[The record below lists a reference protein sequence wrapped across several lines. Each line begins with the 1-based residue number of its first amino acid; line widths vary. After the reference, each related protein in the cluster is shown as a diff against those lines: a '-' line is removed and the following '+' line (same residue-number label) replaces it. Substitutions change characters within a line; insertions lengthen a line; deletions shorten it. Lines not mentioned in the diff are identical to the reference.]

1 MIDSNEMNRTT
12 KGKRSLPPPSVGG
25 RGCIKYIS
33 IIKALLI
40 SKLKNPIFAY
50 A

>member
-25 RGCIKYIS
+25 GVVLNI
-33 IIKALLI
+33 LVL
-40 SKLKNPIFAY
+40 
-50 A
+50 